1 MALKDSGP
9 SGSGHGWEAAIAWRM
24 WCPACGLESPA
35 ILGLLM
41 PPQWLALE
49 EPVAILRSTCARDHL
64 TECLLNVSVLYE
76 GGRVRAVGLGQA
88 GCGYDKL
95 WKEVG
100 LNLISAIPDSKSL
113 WSESWTKGSGL
124 LKGIGFWT
132 VWVLTWLK
140 NWVSVGL
147 LGAR

>member
-1 MALKDSGP
+1 MALKGSASGRL
-9 SGSGHGWEAAIAWRM
+9 HGEWERAIAWRM

-41 PPQWLALE
+41 PPRWSAPE

-88 GCGYDKL
+88 GCGFDKL

-100 LNLISAIPDSKSL
+100 TELTS
-113 WSESWTKGSGL
+113 SWATLVGGSSRNTRTETIL
-124 LKGIGFWT
+124 FWIA
-132 VWVLTWLK
+132 WALSWLK
-140 NWVSVGL
+140 NWGRN
-147 LGAR
+147 G

>member
-1 MALKDSGP
+1 MALRGSESNP
-9 SGSGHGWEAAIAWRM
+9 SGGGWERAIAWRM

-41 PPQWLALE
+41 PPQWQAPM

-88 GCGYDKL
+88 GCGYDKH

-100 LNLISAIPDSKSL
+100 NELISTIPPMLPGRSI
-113 WSESWTKGSGL
+113 TKERT
-124 LKGIGFWT
+124 IPFWI
-132 VWVLTWLK
+132 VWVLNWLK
-140 NWVSVGL
+140 SWVG
-147 LGAR
+147 GG